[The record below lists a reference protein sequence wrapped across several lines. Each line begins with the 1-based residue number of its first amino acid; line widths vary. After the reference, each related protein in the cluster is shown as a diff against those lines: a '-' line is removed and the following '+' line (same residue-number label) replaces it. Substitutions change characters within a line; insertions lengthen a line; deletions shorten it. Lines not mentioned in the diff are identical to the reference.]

1 MVIRVNFT
9 SVAYRVGKLLGVEHI
24 FGDPPTQEQIDKAIP
39 NGAAVE
45 SVADIKAVFDVDGDK
60 LLGWLLVNGELK

>member
-9 SVAYRVGKLLGVEHI
+9 SVAYRVGMLFGVEHI
-24 FGDPPTQEQIDKAIP
+24 FGDPPTQEQIAKAIP

-45 SVADIKAVFDVDGDK
+45 SVVDIKAVFDVDGDN
-60 LLGWLLVNGELK
+60 LLGWLMENAELK